1 MNANVLNFLPKSEVN
16 HKNKKKMNIIS
27 KVTINGKTRVNG
39 RYVNLTGQNIT
50 ITDRGMFVNGK
61 PIEEF
66 DESQV
71 PVLRIEITGNV
82 ESLTTENGEVT
93 VNGRVGTVVSKN
105 GNVNCQT
112 VEGNVE
118 SKNGNVMCGKIMGD
132 CDTKNGN
139 IMRGY

>member
-1 MNANVLNFLPKSEVN
+1 ME
-16 HKNKKKMNIIS
+16 IIS
-27 KVTINGKTRVNG
+27 KVVINGKTRVNG

-71 PVLRIEITGNV
+71 PVLRIEITGNI

>member
-1 MNANVLNFLPKSEVN
+1 
-16 HKNKKKMNIIS
+16 MNIIS

-39 RYVNLTGQNIT
+39 RYVNLTGQNIA

-66 DESQV
+66 DDSQV
-71 PVLRIEITGNV
+71 PVLKIEITGNV

-118 SKNGNVMCGKIMGD
+118 SKNGNVMSGKIMGY
-132 CDTKNGN
+132 CDAKNGN

>member
-1 MNANVLNFLPKSEVN
+1 
-16 HKNKKKMNIIS
+16 MNIIS
-27 KVTINGKTRVNG
+27 KVTINGKTQING
-39 RYVNLTGQNIT
+39 RYINLTGQNVS
-50 ITDRGMFVNGK
+50 ITDNGIYVNGK

-105 GNVNCQT
+105 GNVT
-112 VEGNVE
+112 VRRLRATWRARTAMSCAAKSWETVTQRTATSCVAIKSSFNNI
-118 SKNGNVMCGKIMGD
+118 SKQKENGKLQH
-132 CDTKNGN
+132 
-139 IMRGY
+139 

>member
-1 MNANVLNFLPKSEVN
+1 
-16 HKNKKKMNIIS
+16 MNIIS

-105 GNVNCQT
+105 GNVECQT

-118 SKNGNVMCGKIMGD
+118 SKNGNVIVTTCHGD

-139 IMRGY
+139 IIRNNYNYSK

>member
-1 MNANVLNFLPKSEVN
+1 
-16 HKNKKKMNIIS
+16 MNIIS
-27 KVTINGKTRVNG
+27 KMTIHGKTTING
-39 RYVNLTGQNIT
+39 RYINLTGQSVS
-50 ITDRGMFVNGK
+50 ITDNGIYVNGK
-61 PIEEF
+61 PIEQF
-66 DESQV
+66 DESKM

-118 SKNGNVMCGKIMGD
+118 SKNGNVMCAKIMGD

>member
-1 MNANVLNFLPKSEVN
+1 
-16 HKNKKKMNIIS
+16 MNIIS

-71 PVLRIEITGNV
+71 PVLKIEITGNV

-105 GNVNCQT
+105 GNVECQT

-118 SKNGNVMCGKIMGD
+118 NKNGNVIVTTCHGD

-139 IMRGY
+139 IIRNNYNYSK

>member
-1 MNANVLNFLPKSEVN
+1 
-16 HKNKKKMNIIS
+16 MNIIS
-27 KVTINGKTRVNG
+27 KVTIHGKIRTKG
-39 RYVNLTGQNIT
+39 RYVNLQGQNVS
-50 ITDRGMFVNGK
+50 ITDNGIFVNGK

-71 PVLRIEITGNV
+71 PVLKIEITGNV
-82 ESLTTENGEVT
+82 ESLTTENGDVT
-93 VNGRVGTVVSKN
+93 VNGRVGTVITKN
-105 GNVNCQT
+105 GNVECQT

-118 SKNGNVMCGKIMGD
+118 SKNGNVMCAKIMGD

>member
-1 MNANVLNFLPKSEVN
+1 
-16 HKNKKKMNIIS
+16 MNIIS
-27 KVTINGKTRVNG
+27 KVTINGKTQING
-39 RYVNLTGQNIT
+39 HYINLTGQNVS
-50 ITDRGMFVNGK
+50 ITDNGIYVNGK

-82 ESLTTENGEVT
+82 ESLTTENGEIT

>member
-1 MNANVLNFLPKSEVN
+1 
-16 HKNKKKMNIIS
+16 MNIIS

-39 RYVNLTGQNIT
+39 RYVNLTGQNIS
-50 ITDRGMFVNGK
+50 ITDRGIFVNGK

-66 DESQV
+66 DDSQV
-71 PVLRIEITGNV
+71 PVLKIEITGNV

>member
-1 MNANVLNFLPKSEVN
+1 
-16 HKNKKKMNIIS
+16 MNIIS

-39 RYVNLTGQNIT
+39 RYVNLTVQNIT

-66 DESQV
+66 DDSQV
-71 PVLRIEITGNV
+71 PVLKIEITGNV

-118 SKNGNVMCGKIMGD
+118 SKNGNVIVTTCHGD

-139 IMRGY
+139 IIRNNYNYSK

>member
-1 MNANVLNFLPKSEVN
+1 ME
-16 HKNKKKMNIIS
+16 IIS
-27 KVTINGKTRVNG
+27 KMTINGKTRVNG

-61 PIEEF
+61 PLEEF

>member
-1 MNANVLNFLPKSEVN
+1 
-16 HKNKKKMNIIS
+16 MNIIS
-27 KVTINGKTRVNG
+27 KVTING
-39 RYVNLTGQNIT
+39 RYINLTGQNVS
-50 ITDRGMFVNGK
+50 ITDNGIYVNGK

-71 PVLRIEITGNV
+71 PVLRIEITSNV

>member
-1 MNANVLNFLPKSEVN
+1 
-16 HKNKKKMNIIS
+16 MNIIS

-66 DESQV
+66 DDSQV
-71 PVLRIEITGNV
+71 PVLKIEITGNV

-93 VNGRVGTVVSKN
+93 VNGRVGTVGSKN
-105 GNVNCQT
+105 GNVECQT

-118 SKNGNVMCGKIMGD
+118 SKNGNVIVTTCHGD
-132 CDTKNGN
+132 CDTKNRN
-139 IMRGY
+139 IIRNNYNYSK

>member
-1 MNANVLNFLPKSEVN
+1 ME
-16 HKNKKKMNIIS
+16 IIS
-27 KVTINGKTRVNG
+27 KMTINGKTRVNG

-61 PIEEF
+61 PLEEF
-66 DESQV
+66 DDSQV

-82 ESLTTENGEVT
+82 ESLTTENGEVA

-105 GNVNCQT
+105 GNVECQT

>member
-1 MNANVLNFLPKSEVN
+1 
-16 HKNKKKMNIIS
+16 MNIIS
-27 KVTINGKTRVNG
+27 KVTINGKTQING
-39 RYVNLTGQNIT
+39 RYINLTGQNVS
-50 ITDRGMFVNGK
+50 ITDNGIYVNEK

-82 ESLTTENGEVT
+82 ESLTTENG
-93 VNGRVGTVVSKN
+93 
-105 GNVNCQT
+105 
-112 VEGNVE
+112 
-118 SKNGNVMCGKIMGD
+118 NVMCGKIMGD

>member
-1 MNANVLNFLPKSEVN
+1 MD
-16 HKNKKKMNIIS
+16 IIS
-27 KVTINGKTRVNG
+27 KMTISGKTLING
-39 RYVNLTGQNIT
+39 RYVNLTGQSVS
-50 ITDRGMFVNGK
+50 ITDGGIYVNGK

-71 PVLRIEITGNV
+71 PVLKIEITGSV
-82 ESLTTENGEVT
+82 ENLTTENGEVT
-93 VNGRVGTVVSKN
+93 VNGRVGSVVSKN

>member
-1 MNANVLNFLPKSEVN
+1 
-16 HKNKKKMNIIS
+16 MNIIS
-27 KVTINGKTRVNG
+27 KVTINGKTPING
-39 RYVNLTGQNIT
+39 RYINLTGQNVS
-50 ITDRGMFVNGK
+50 ITDNGIYVNGK
-61 PIEEF
+61 PIEDF

>member
-1 MNANVLNFLPKSEVN
+1 ME
-16 HKNKKKMNIIS
+16 IIS
-27 KVTINGKTRVNG
+27 KMTINGKTRVNG

-61 PIEEF
+61 PLEEF
-66 DESQV
+66 DDSQV
-71 PVLRIEITGNV
+71 PVLKIEITGNV

-105 GNVNCQT
+105 GNVDCQT

-118 SKNGNVMCGKIMGD
+118 SKNGNVIVTTCHGD

-139 IMRGY
+139 IIRNNYNYSK

>member
-1 MNANVLNFLPKSEVN
+1 MG
-16 HKNKKKMNIIS
+16 IIS
-27 KVTINGKTRVNG
+27 KMTINGKTRVNG

-61 PIEEF
+61 PLEEF
-66 DESQV
+66 DDSQV
-71 PVLRIEITGNV
+71 PVLKIEITGNI
-82 ESLTTENGEVT
+82 ESLTIENGEVT

>member
-1 MNANVLNFLPKSEVN
+1 
-16 HKNKKKMNIIS
+16 MNIIS
-27 KVTINGKTRVNG
+27 KVTINGKTRVNA

-66 DESQV
+66 DDSQV
-71 PVLRIEITGNV
+71 PVLKIEITGNV

-112 VEGNVE
+112 VEDNME
-118 SKNGNVMCGKIMGD
+118 SKNGNVIVTTCHGD

-139 IMRGY
+139 IIRNNYNYSK

>member
-1 MNANVLNFLPKSEVN
+1 
-16 HKNKKKMNIIS
+16 MNIIS

-66 DESQV
+66 DDSQV
-71 PVLRIEITGNV
+71 PVLKIEITGNV

-93 VNGRVGTVVSKN
+93 VNGRVATVVSKN
-105 GNVNCQT
+105 GNVECQT

-118 SKNGNVMCGKIMGD
+118 SKNGNVIVTTCHGD

-139 IMRGY
+139 IIRNNYNYSK

>member
-1 MNANVLNFLPKSEVN
+1 
-16 HKNKKKMNIIS
+16 MNIIS
-27 KVTINGKTRVNG
+27 KVIIHGKTRVNG

-61 PIEEF
+61 PLEEF
-66 DESQV
+66 DDSQV
-71 PVLRIEITGNV
+71 PVLKIEITGNI

-93 VNGRVGTVVSKN
+93 VNGRVGTVISKN
-105 GNVNCQT
+105 GNVDCQT

-118 SKNGNVMCGKIMGD
+118 SKNGNVTVTTCHGD

-139 IMRGY
+139 IIRNNYNYSK

>member
-1 MNANVLNFLPKSEVN
+1 ME
-16 HKNKKKMNIIS
+16 IIS
-27 KVTINGKTRVNG
+27 KMTINGKTRVNG

-61 PIEEF
+61 PLEEF
-66 DESQV
+66 DDSQV
-71 PVLRIEITGNV
+71 PVLKIEITGNI

>member
-1 MNANVLNFLPKSEVN
+1 
-16 HKNKKKMNIIS
+16 MNIIS

-66 DESQV
+66 DDSQV

>member
-1 MNANVLNFLPKSEVN
+1 MD
-16 HKNKKKMNIIS
+16 IIS
-27 KVTINGKTRVNG
+27 KVTINGKTCVNG

-66 DESQV
+66 DDSQV
-71 PVLRIEITGNV
+71 PVLKIEITGNV

-118 SKNGNVMCGKIMGD
+118 SKNGNVMSGKIMGD
-132 CDTKNGN
+132 CDAKNGN

>member
-1 MNANVLNFLPKSEVN
+1 
-16 HKNKKKMNIIS
+16 MNIIS

-66 DESQV
+66 DDSQV
-71 PVLRIEITGNV
+71 PVLKIEITGNV

-139 IMRGY
+139 VMCGKIMGDCDTKNGNIMRGY

>member
-1 MNANVLNFLPKSEVN
+1 
-16 HKNKKKMNIIS
+16 MNIIS
-27 KVTINGKTRVNG
+27 KVTINGKIRVNG

-66 DESQV
+66 DDSQV
-71 PVLRIEITGNV
+71 PVLKIEITGNV

>member
-1 MNANVLNFLPKSEVN
+1 
-16 HKNKKKMNIIS
+16 MNIIS
-27 KVTINGKTRVNG
+27 KMTINGKTLVNG

-66 DESQV
+66 DESQML
-71 PVLRIEITGNV
+71 VLKIEITGNI
-82 ESLTTENGEVT
+82 ETLTTENGEIT
-93 VNGRVGTVVSKN
+93 VNGRVGSVVSKN

-118 SKNGNVMCGKIMGD
+118 TKNGNVICGNVMGD

-139 IMRGY
+139 IIRNNYYSK

>member
-1 MNANVLNFLPKSEVN
+1 
-16 HKNKKKMNIIS
+16 MNIIS

-50 ITDRGMFVNGK
+50 ITDNGIYVNGK

-71 PVLRIEITGNV
+71 PVLKIEITGNI
-82 ESLTTENGEVT
+82 ETLTTENGEVT

-105 GNVNCQT
+105 GNVDCQT

-118 SKNGNVMCGKIMGD
+118 SKNGNVIVTTCHGD

-139 IMRGY
+139 IIRNNYNYSK

>member
-1 MNANVLNFLPKSEVN
+1 ME
-16 HKNKKKMNIIS
+16 IIS
-27 KVTINGKTRVNG
+27 KMTINGKTRVNG

-61 PIEEF
+61 PLEEF
-66 DESQV
+66 DDSQV
-71 PVLRIEITGNV
+71 PVLKIEITGNID
-82 ESLTTENGEVT
+82 SLTTENGEVT

>member
-1 MNANVLNFLPKSEVN
+1 ME
-16 HKNKKKMNIIS
+16 IIS
-27 KVTINGKTRVNG
+27 KMTINGKTRVNG

-61 PIEEF
+61 PLEEF
-66 DESQV
+66 DDSQV
-71 PVLRIEITGNV
+71 PVLKIEITGNV

>member
-1 MNANVLNFLPKSEVN
+1 MD
-16 HKNKKKMNIIS
+16 IIS

-66 DESQV
+66 DDSQV
-71 PVLRIEITGNV
+71 PVLKIEITGNI

-105 GNVNCQT
+105 GNVECQT

-118 SKNGNVMCGKIMGD
+118 SKNGNVIVTTCHGD

-139 IMRGY
+139 IIRNNYNYSK

>member
-1 MNANVLNFLPKSEVN
+1 
-16 HKNKKKMNIIS
+16 MNIIS
-27 KVTINGKTRVNG
+27 KVAINGKTRVNG

-50 ITDRGMFVNGK
+50 ITDRGVFVNGK

-71 PVLRIEITGNV
+71 PVLKIEITGNI

-105 GNVNCQT
+105 GNVECQT

-118 SKNGNVMCGKIMGD
+118 SKNGNVIVTTCHGD

-139 IMRGY
+139 IIRNNYNYSK